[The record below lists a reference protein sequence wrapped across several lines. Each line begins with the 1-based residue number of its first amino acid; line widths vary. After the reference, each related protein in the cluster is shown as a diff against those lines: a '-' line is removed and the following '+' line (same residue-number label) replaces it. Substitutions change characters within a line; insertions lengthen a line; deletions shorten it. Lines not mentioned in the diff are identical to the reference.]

1 MEFLSNWREF
11 RIFQQQQNHLVSSF
25 LIAQKTKSLKRL
37 IIKNAIR
44 VSPMGIVISL
54 LWRSNFLSDL
64 HRNHLKLPIC
74 RYTSFWSSQLFAS
87 VLKSSMAHFMLLNR
101 EGSRALKNSVQ
112 SKHNH
117 IPRVSI
123 YEIVVHNFSKRAIL
137 IHRNLF
143 IISLNIGDFPHFL
156 PSLSL
161 CAAFFIVQTLRI
173 QFSSVAMC
181 LKF

>member
-1 MEFLSNWREF
+1 
-11 RIFQQQQNHLVSSF
+11 
-25 LIAQKTKSLKRL
+25 
-37 IIKNAIR
+37 
-44 VSPMGIVISL
+44 MGIVISL

-64 HRNHLKLPIC
+64 HRNHLKLPIY

-101 EGSRALKNSVQ
+101 EGSKALKNSAQ

-123 YEIVVHNFSKRAIL
+123 YEIVVHIAIL

>member
-1 MEFLSNWREF
+1 MPSEYPHGNRYFALMEIEFPVRSAPKPFEIANLLIHIFLEF
-11 RIFQQQQNHLVSSF
+11 TTVRFGFEIIHGSF
-25 LIAQKTKSLKRL
+25 YAIKSGRKQS
-37 IIKNAIR
+37 A
-44 VSPMGIVISL
+44 
-54 LWRSNFLSDL
+54 
-64 HRNHLKLPIC
+64 
-74 RYTSFWSSQLFAS
+74 
-87 VLKSSMAHFMLLNR
+87 
-101 EGSRALKNSVQ
+101 Q

>member
-1 MEFLSNWREF
+1 MHLIMESNTGVDEEERMKFLSNWREF

-101 EGSRALKNSVQ
+101 EGSKALNQNTTTFQESQFTKLQ
-112 SKHNH
+112 S
-117 IPRVSI
+117 
-123 YEIVVHNFSKRAIL
+123 
-137 IHRNLF
+137 
-143 IISLNIGDFPHFL
+143 
-156 PSLSL
+156 
-161 CAAFFIVQTLRI
+161 TL
-173 QFSSVAMC
+173 QF
-181 LKF
+181 